1 MANDAAAPRG
11 NWNYPTSMRF
21 GAGRIA
27 ELPDACKQLGFKKP
41 LLVTDPGLAKLP
53 MVQDALASLKAAGL
67 QAGLFS
73 DIKGN
78 PVAKNVEDGL
88 KVFRDGGYDG
98 IIAFGG
104 GSALDAAKA
113 IALMAGQ
120 KRPMWDFEDIGD
132 NWTRADP
139 KGIVATIAVPTTSG
153 TGSEVGRASVITNEA
168 THTKK
173 IIFHPKM
180 LPSIVISDP
189 ALTVG
194 LPAHVT
200 AATGMDALA
209 HCLEAYCAPGF
220 HPMADGIAVE
230 GMRLVK
236 VSLVTAV
243 KDGKN
248 LIARSNMMAA
258 ASMGATAFQKGLGAI
273 HSLSHP
279 VGAVYDTHHGLTN
292 AVVMPYVL
300 EFNRAAIEEK
310 MVRLAAWL
318 GLPNPSFKSVMS
330 WVIALRKEIGIP
342 HTLKDIG
349 VGSDRIDELSE
360 MAAVDPTAGG
370 NPVPAGVAEMKKMF
384 IASIEG
390 RLAQTA

>member
-194 LPAHVT
+194 LPPHVT

-248 LIARSNMMAA
+248 LMARSNMMAA

-300 EFNRAAIEEK
+300 EFNRVAIEEK

-370 NPVPAGVAEMKKMF
+370 NPVPAGAAEMKKMF
-384 IASIEG
+384 VASIEG